1 MINPDER
8 GTELVFRR
16 QGHHTQGKT
25 YRARGDGLQQIFQC
39 GKLRPECLNNIFFGC
54 FSLSLLP
61 VRGDTYADFRQLYI
75 LTRVAAPCLFD
86 RKKSY

>member
-1 MINPDER
+1 VINPDER
-8 GTELVFRR
+8 GTELVFLR
-16 QGHHTQGKT
+16 QGTSCTGKDIQSP
-25 YRARGDGLQQIFQC
+25 RDGLQQIFQC

-54 FSLSLLP
+54 FILSLLP
-61 VRGDTYADFRQLYI
+61 VWGDTYVDIRQLYI